1 MTTKYKYYYF
11 IEDLD
16 ITNDKI
22 PDGVLIRQLY
32 IKNGNYYYTKNMY
45 VSEGKLTE
53 IVNDIIN
60 TKNKTDKK
68 EIIVSQTQLNQIK
81 NKQIKIEELP
91 RVVINK
97 KSYFTHLLHHKNL
110 DLTKLLKDL
119 NNLFKD

>member
-1 MTTKYKYYYF
+1 MTTKHKYYYF

-45 VSEGKLTE
+45 VSEKKLTE
-53 IVNDIIN
+53 IVNDIISSD
-60 TKNKTDKK
+60 KKTDKK
-68 EIIVSQTQLNQIK
+68 ELIVSQSQLNQIK
-81 NKQIKIEELP
+81 NKKIKIEELP
-91 RVVINK
+91 RVIINK

-110 DLTKLLKDL
+110 NLTKLLKDL
-119 NNLFKD
+119 NKLFL